1 MDQELLLS
9 HLVATLERVKIPYAI
24 SGSHAV
30 MAYGEPRHAHD
41 IDVVVELT
49 AASAA
54 QLSIAFPPED
64 YCTRDTKAAVAQ
76 GGMFNIIHPDSGQK
90 IDFFVPSDD
99 FERGEIARAWR
110 VPVSIGEIV
119 SFVSPE
125 DVIIMKMRY
134 YEMGESDKHLRDSA
148 SILQK
153 LGDKVNRGYITEQA
167 KSFGLESIWAMI
179 EKRADNPGES
189 RG

>member
-9 HLVATLERVKIPYAI
+9 HLVATLERLKIPYAI
-24 SGSHAV
+24 GGSHAV
-30 MAYGEPRHAHD
+30 MAYGEPRHTRD
-41 IDVVVELT
+41 IDVVAEID
-49 AASAA
+49 AASLP
-54 QLSIAFPPED
+54 QLSLAFPPED
-64 YCTRDTKAAVAQ
+64 YYTSDTKAAVAR
-76 GGMFNIIHPDSGQK
+76 GGMFNIIHPVSGQK

-99 FERGEIARAWR
+99 FEKGEIARAR
-110 VPVSIGEIV
+110 RMPISVNESA

-153 LGDKVNRGYITEQA
+153 LGDKVDRGYINEQA
-167 KSFGLESIWAMI
+167 KSFGLEPIWAMI
-179 EKRADNPGES
+179 VKRADNPGEP